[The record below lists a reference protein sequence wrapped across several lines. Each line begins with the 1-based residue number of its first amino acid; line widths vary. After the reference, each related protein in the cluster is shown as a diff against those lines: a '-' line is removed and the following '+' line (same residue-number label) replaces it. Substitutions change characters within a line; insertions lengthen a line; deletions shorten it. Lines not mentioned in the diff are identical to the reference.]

1 MSAFFIDRP
10 VFAWVVAILILLG
23 GGVATRYLAVEQY
36 PNVAPPRVGINASYP
51 GASPE
56 VAERT
61 VTAVIERELAGIP
74 GLLYFTSSSAE
85 GQVEIGLAFDTGTDT
100 RLATVEV
107 QNRIKRVEE
116 RLPESLRR
124 QGISVEQSDESELM
138 FITLDA
144 DNPTVDDVQLG
155 DFATTQVRPALL
167 RIPGVGEAEVYSPEY
182 AMRIW
187 PDVEKLTAMGI
198 TTGELADAIAVQNQR
213 ITLGAI
219 GTLPAPAGTALTAPL
234 MVGEDLD
241 TPQAFG
247 AIALRVNPDGS
258 ALRVADVARV
268 ELGGNNYD
276 YPSFVD
282 GRYSAAISVK
292 LAPGANALQTAEAI
306 KARMAELA
314 AQFPAGIHYRTAFD
328 TSDFVRL
335 SIVKVGYTLLEAMAL
350 VFLVMLAFLRSWRAT
365 LIPSLVVPIALAGT
379 CGAMLVLGF
388 SINVL
393 TLFGMVLAIG
403 ILVDD
408 AIVVVENVERLMAEK
423 GLSPKEASIEAM
435 EEVTGPV
442 IAIVLVLCA
451 VFIPVGFLGGL
462 SGELY
467 KQFAI
472 TISVSVILSGIVAL
486 TLTPAL
492 CAVMLKPG
500 HGQPLLPFR
509 LFNHGFDRLTRG
521 YTTGVRFFLRR
532 GFAGLLSLAV
542 VCGLTVMLFRT
553 VPGGLV
559 PEEDQGNLLV
569 IWSMPPATS
578 LKGTAV
584 SGVEVERILRA
595 DPSVRSV
602 LSFSG
607 FNLLSNAA
615 STSAGA
621 AFVELKD
628 WSERPGAEQ
637 DARVLAGGL
646 AGALSGVRNAFALA
660 FNPPA
665 IDGLGTV
672 GGFEMK
678 VLDRAGTGR
687 AAMTEAVNALVAAA
701 AGRPELAG
709 VSTTLQSNVPRYR
722 LDIDR
727 DAAKA
732 RGVALNALFE
742 AVQSTFSSLYVNDFS
757 LLGRNYR
764 VNLQSEGE
772 YRQEPGDLS
781 RVFVRASNGE
791 MVPASAM
798 LTLTRVVGS
807 DLAERFNGY
816 PAATI
821 NGAAAP
827 GYSSGQALQAMQEL
841 AATALPQGFGIA
853 WSGAAYQELAGGN
866 AAALALGFGVIMVFL
881 ILAAQYGRWT
891 LPIAVLLAVPFGLFG
906 ALLAVWLRGLNND
919 IYFQVGL
926 ITLVGLAAKNAILIV
941 EFAVLERRAGKSA
954 SDAALE
960 AARLRFRPIIMT
972 SLAFILGCVPL
983 AISTG
988 AGSGSRVSIGTAVVG
1003 GMIAATFLAVFLI
1016 PLFYKWF
1023 AGKAEVAAEAG
1034 DGRPPATAKEAT

>member
-10 VFAWVVAILILLG
+10 VFAWVVAILLLLG

-408 AIVVVENVERLMAEK
+408 AIVVVENVERIMAEE
-423 GLSPKEASIEAM
+423 GLAPREATLKAM
-435 EEVTGPV
+435 RQISG
-442 IAIVLVLCA
+442 AIVAITLVLTA
-451 VFIPVGFLGGL
+451 VFFPMALFQGAVGEIYRQFSVALAVPMALSAFL
-462 SGELY
+462 
-467 KQFAI
+467 
-472 TISVSVILSGIVAL
+472 AL

-492 CAVMLKPG
+492 CATLLKPPPRQADG
-500 HGQPLLPFR
+500 KRPAPTRLARGYLRRLDALLRRPLRWLLLYAALLGAVGLLFMRLPGGFLPTEDSGNFAVVVLLPTGSTQADTREVIDEVQAWLRQDPVVDQLFAMQGFSYFGGGQNAGMIWPTLIDWSQRKASEQQIEAILAR
-509 LFNHGFDRLTRG
+509 LNAHFASGTRDHPQAL
-521 YTTGVRFFLRR
+521 VK
-532 GFAGLLSLAV
+532 GLNTPPL
-542 VCGLTVMLFRT
+542 
-553 VPGGLV
+553 P
-559 PEEDQGNLLV
+559 
-569 IWSMPPATS
+569 SM
-578 LKGTAV
+578 G
-584 SGVEVERILRA
+584 R
-595 DPSVRSV
+595 
-602 LSFSG
+602 
-607 FNLLSNAA
+607 
-615 STSAGA
+615 SAG
-621 AFVELKD
+621 
-628 WSERPGAEQ
+628 
-637 DARVLAGGL
+637 
-646 AGALSGVRNAFALA
+646 
-660 FNPPA
+660 
-665 IDGLGTV
+665 IDMRLQ
-672 GGFEMK
+672 
-678 VLDRAGTGR
+678 DRAGLGH
-687 AAMTEAVNALVAAA
+687 EALVAAKNRLLALA
-701 AGRPELAG
+701 AQTPALAD
-709 VSTTLQSNVPRYR
+709 VSFSGQDDAPQLRVS
-722 LDIDR
+722 IDR
-727 DAAKA
+727 LKA
-732 RGVALNALFE
+732 QSMGVP
-742 AVQSTFSSLYVNDFS
+742 VQQINDTLATLYGSEYLGDFIHQNQVRRI
-757 LLGRNYR
+757 LVQADGK
-764 VNLQSEGE
+764 
-772 YRQEPGDLS
+772 YRQSPDGLLQA
-781 RVFVRASNGE
+781 RVRNGE
-791 MVPASAM
+791 GDMVPLSAFVQM
-798 LTLTRVVGS
+798 RWTLGA
-807 DLAERFNGY
+807 LEIQHFNGF
-816 PAATI
+816 PALPI
-821 NGAAAP
+821 SGAPAP
-827 GYSSGQALQAMQEL
+827 GYSTTQAMEALAGLVAQLPDGIGYEWAGQSYQERISGNQMPLLFGLSILVIFLCL
-841 AATALPQGFGIA
+841 AALYES
-853 WSGAAYQELAGGN
+853 WSVPFAVILAIP
-866 AAALALGFGVIMVFL
+866 LGVI
-881 ILAAQYGRWT
+881 
-891 LPIAVLLAVPFGLFG
+891 G
-906 ALLAVWLRGLNND
+906 ALLATSLRGLPD
-919 IYFQVGL
+919 DLYFKVGL
-926 ITLVGLAAKNAILIV
+926 ITIMGLSAKNAILIIEV
-941 EFAVLERRAGKSA
+941 ARTLHQQGVAVRQAIL
-954 SDAALE
+954 DAARM
-960 AARLRFRPIIMT
+960 RLRPIVMT
-972 SLAFILGCVPL
+972 SLAFMFGVLPLMLASGPGSASQRAIGTSVFGGMLSATLLTLFFVPL
-983 AISTG
+983 LYLLVMRLRGETS
-988 AGSGSRVSIGTAVVG
+988 AGPSI
-1003 GMIAATFLAVFLI
+1003 
-1016 PLFYKWF
+1016 
-1023 AGKAEVAAEAG
+1023 AEAR
-1034 DGRPPATAKEAT
+1034 DP